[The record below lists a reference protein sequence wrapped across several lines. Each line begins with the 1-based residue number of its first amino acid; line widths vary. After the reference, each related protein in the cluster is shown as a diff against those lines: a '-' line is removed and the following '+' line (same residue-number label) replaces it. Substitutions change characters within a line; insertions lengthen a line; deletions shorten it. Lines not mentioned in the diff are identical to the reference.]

1 MNAMSPDE
9 VCDRFFFANDW
20 KIARS
25 LYGKPIEIPAP
36 VTRRIIRTVVV
47 GLAVVLVSGSTPRA
61 QKAEGP
67 VPNPVQ
73 APQITFRSGVEVVT
87 ISATVRDRRGRVIK
101 DLSRDDFEVLDTGAR
116 RAIRDFHSGEAAVSL
131 ALLLDISGSMAV
143 GGNMDRARQAVNV
156 ALGNLRSGFDEAA
169 LFTFDSQL
177 QEIRGFTTDLERI
190 TSVSLQGKPF
200 GMTSLYDAIAATARR
215 VSERTNRHRALVVI
229 TDGVDTR
236 SAMTPPQVSY
246 VASTID
252 VPLYL
257 VVVSSPVDN
266 PTHRLSLLE
275 ETCPEPHTHTAT
287 LADLAR
293 WTGGE
298 MSVTS
303 ELEDSVKALRDVM
316 ENLRHQ
322 YMITFEPGA
331 RPGWHPLEV
340 RTRKKNL
347 TVHARSG
354 YLAGVEREGGF

>member
-1 MNAMSPDE
+1 
-9 VCDRFFFANDW
+9 
-20 KIARS
+20 
-25 LYGKPIEIPAP
+25 
-36 VTRRIIRTVVV
+36 VV
-47 GLAVVLVSGSTPRA
+47 GLAIAVASGSTPRA
-61 QKAEGP
+61 QKFEEP
-67 VPNPVQ
+67 EPDPIQ
-73 APQITFRSGVEVVT
+73 APQVTFRAGVEVVT
-87 ISATVRDRRGRVIK
+87 INATVRDRRGRVVK
-101 DLSRDDFEVLDTGAR
+101 DLTKDDFEIFDTGAH
-116 RAIRDFHSGEAAVSL
+116 RAIRDFRAGEAAVSL

-156 ALGNLRSGFDEAA
+156 TLGNLRTGLDEAA

-177 QEIRGFTTDLERI
+177 QEVRGFTTDLERI
-190 TSVSLQGKPF
+190 TSVSLKGKPF

-215 VSERTNRHRALVVI
+215 VSERTNRHRALLVI

-257 VVVSSPVDN
+257 VVVSNPLDN
-266 PTHRLSLLE
+266 PAHRLSVLE
-275 ETCPEPHTHTAT
+275 ETCPEPHTAT

-298 MSVTS
+298 MAVTS
-303 ELEDSVKALRDVM
+303 ELEDSVKALRDLM

-354 YLAGVEREGGF
+354 YMAGVERTGSF

>member
-1 MNAMSPDE
+1 MSPDE
-9 VCDRFFFANDW
+9 GSARRFAANNW
-20 KIARS
+20 EIVLSAS
-25 LYGKPIEIPAP
+25 GKAIDIPGR
-36 VTRRIIRTVVV
+36 VTWRFLRTVV
-47 GLAVVLVSGSTPRA
+47 GALAVVLACGLGLRA
-61 QKAEGP
+61 QQAEEAQQ
-67 VPNPVQ
+67 NPVQ
-73 APQITFRSGVEVVT
+73 TPQITFRSGVEVVT
-87 ISATVRDRRGRVIK
+87 ISATVRDRRGRVVK
-101 DLSRDDFEVLDTGAR
+101 DLTKDDFEILDTGLHR
-116 RAIRDFHSGEAAVSL
+116 VIRDFRSGETAVSL
-131 ALLLDISGSMAV
+131 AVLLDISGSMAI
-143 GGNMDRARQAVNV
+143 GGNMDRARQAVNL

-177 QEIRGFTTDLERI
+177 QEVRGFTTDLERI
-190 TSVSLQGKPF
+190 TSVSLKGKPF

-215 VSERTNRHRALVVI
+215 VSERTNRHRGLLVI
-229 TDGVDTR
+229 TDGVDTK

-257 VVVSSPVDN
+257 VVVASPVDN
-266 PTHRLSLLE
+266 PTHRLTLVE
-275 ETCPEPHTHTAT
+275 ETCPAPHTAT

-298 MSVTS
+298 MAVTS
-303 ELEDSVKALRDVM
+303 ELEDSVKALRDLM

-354 YLAGVEREGGF
+354 YLAGVEREGSF

>member
-1 MNAMSPDE
+1 MMRCP
-9 VCDRFFFANDW
+9 RM
-20 KIARS
+20 RS
-25 LYGKPIEIPAP
+25 LMAYLPQITGRSVSSAGGKPIEILAA
-36 VTRRIIRTVVV
+36 VTRRVMATIVMGVAV
-47 GLAVVLVSGSTPRA
+47 ALASGSTPQA
-61 QKAEGP
+61 QPKSKSDP
-67 VPNPVQ
+67 T
-73 APQITFRSGVEVVT
+73 PQITFRSGVEVVT
-87 ISATVRDRRGRVIK
+87 ISATVRDRRGRVVK
-101 DLSRDDFEVLDTGAR
+101 DLSKEDFDVRDTGVS
-116 RAIRDFHSGEAAVSL
+116 RAIRDFYAGEAAVSL
-131 ALLLDISGSMAV
+131 GVLLDISGSMAV

-156 ALGNLRSGFDEAA
+156 ALHNLRSGFDEAA
-169 LFTFDSQL
+169 LFTFDSGL
-177 QEIRGFTTDLERI
+177 QEVRGFTTDLERI
-190 TSVSLQGKPF
+190 TSVSLKGKPF

-215 VSERTNRHRALVVI
+215 VSERTNRHRALLVI
-229 TDGVDTR
+229 TDGVDTK

-266 PTHRLSLLE
+266 PGHRLSVLD
-275 ETCPEPHTHTAT
+275 ETSPEPHIAT

-298 MSVTS
+298 MAVTS
-303 ELEDSVKALRDVM
+303 ELEDSVKALRELM

-354 YLAGVEREGGF
+354 YLAGVGREGSF